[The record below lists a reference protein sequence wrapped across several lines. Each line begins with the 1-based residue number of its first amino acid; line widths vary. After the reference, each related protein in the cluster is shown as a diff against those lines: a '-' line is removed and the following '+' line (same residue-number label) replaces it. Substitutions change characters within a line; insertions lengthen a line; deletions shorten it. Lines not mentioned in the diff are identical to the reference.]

1 MELKKE
7 EELLPQMSRKPAS
20 RRYFLLSPI
29 VHEVNPHSRYADTDV
44 RVEQGSKKTGKA
56 ICVLRDARSACV
68 FCVFFLITLIMKMG
82 ALSSYELIDQYSRC
96 EDKLMK

>member
-1 MELKKE
+1 MRRVGFPNAALLRTPLKPHCIKGSTVSIDA
-7 EELLPQMSRKPAS
+7 QCFAS
-20 RRYFLLSPI
+20 HPCGALNWEHI
-29 VHEVNPHSRYADTDV
+29 
-44 RVEQGSKKTGKA
+44 KKTGKV
-56 ICVLRDARSACV
+56 ICVLCDARSACV